1 MLEWVNWMSEVMAEA
16 MRVMKPG
23 AIGLVWSIPRTSH
36 WTGMALELAG
46 FRIIDVVHHCQGS
59 GFPKSQDI
67 GKIIDKMAG
76 RKGRS
81 WETLLGWE
89 IKKAME
95 KDGDNL
101 EISAIASI
109 PVSSYPT

>member
-76 RKGRS
+76 AEREVVGDAIR
-81 WETLLGWE
+81 LGD
-89 IKKAME
+89 KKSYGE
-95 KDGDNL
+95 GWGQFGDFGDRQH
-101 EISAIASI
+101 
-109 PVSSYPT
+109 TG